1 MNQDI
6 FRILKSDWR
15 SFRLNLMVFCT
26 TILLTIGLGLS
37 ADNYYQSHRKTLENY
52 SENHA
57 RLEQRYQVLK
67 TNLQKI
73 QRDLPQLKTMIKNHP
88 TTSDV
93 REAWIK
99 NLQIQQHALNLMPI
113 HYTIASN
120 QPLSFQAVP
129 DSGWLSIKH
138 YPATFDMTM
147 LHEMDLLRLIHSFRS
162 TLGKAYLLRECTIS
176 RHQSDT
182 TAEPFSN
189 PHFRASCDLD
199 LFTFTSSI
207 GF

>member
-1 MNQDI
+1 MNPEI
-6 FRILKSDWR
+6 FRILKLDWR
-15 SFRLNLMVFCT
+15 SLRINLLVFFT

-37 ADNYYQSHRKTLENY
+37 ADSYYQSHKKALENH
-52 SENHA
+52 SRNHA
-57 RLEQRYQVLK
+57 QLEQRYQVLK
-67 TNLQKI
+67 TNLQQI
-73 QRDLPQLKTMIKNHP
+73 MRDLPQLKAMIKNHP
-88 TTSDV
+88 STSDV

-99 NLQIQQHALNLMPI
+99 NLQMQQHALNLMPI
-113 HYTIASN
+113 HYTITSN
-120 QPLSFQAVP
+120 PPLSFQTLP
-129 DSGWLSIKH
+129 DSAWLSVKH
-138 YPATFDMTM
+138 YPATFDLTM

-176 RHQSDT
+176 RNQSDT